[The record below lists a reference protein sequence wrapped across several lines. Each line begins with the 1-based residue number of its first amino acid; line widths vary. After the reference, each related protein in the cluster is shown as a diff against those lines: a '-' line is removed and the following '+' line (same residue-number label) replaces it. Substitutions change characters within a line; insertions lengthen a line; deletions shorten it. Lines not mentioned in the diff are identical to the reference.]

1 MQIIADMNA
10 ITFLF
15 YSFSSVL
22 IGSSVAV
29 ITVNNP
35 VHAALFLILSF
46 FSAAALWIL
55 LSAEFLALTL
65 VLVYVGAVMVLF
77 LFVIMMA
84 RFDLEHIKKNLFS
97 NLAVAIPV
105 AVVLIFEMVAVIVF
119 GFSDSSS
126 TNVPIMYSNNTYQ
139 IGLRLYTEFFLAFQ
153 VAAII
158 LLLAMIAAIA
168 ITLRKR
174 KDVKAQNP
182 AEQVSVSA
190 SERITFV
197 KVEPK
202 E

>member
-1 MQIIADMNA
+1 MRVIADMSA
-10 ITFLF
+10 IAFLF

-84 RFDLEHIKKNLFS
+84 RFDLEQIKKNLFS

-126 TNVPIMYSNNTYQ
+126 TNVPIIYSNNTYQ

>member
-1 MQIIADMNA
+1 MQVIGDMSAIA
-10 ITFLF
+10 FLF

-29 ITVNNP
+29 VTVNNP

-84 RFDLEHIKKNLFS
+84 RFDLEQIKKNLFS

-105 AVVLIFEMVAVIVF
+105 AAVLIFEMVAVIVF

-126 TNVPIMYSNNTYQ
+126 TNVPIIYSNNTYQ

>member
-1 MQIIADMNA
+1 MNA

-84 RFDLEHIKKNLFS
+84 RFDLEQIKKNLFS

-105 AVVLIFEMVAVIVF
+105 AAVLIFEMVAVIVF

>member
-1 MQIIADMNA
+1 MQVTGDMTAIA
-10 ITFLF
+10 FLF

-84 RFDLEHIKKNLFS
+84 RFDLEQIKKNLFS

-105 AVVLIFEMVAVIVF
+105 AAVLIFEMVAVIVF

-126 TNVPIMYSNNTYQ
+126 TNVPIIYSNNTYQ

>member
-1 MQIIADMNA
+1 MQVIGDMTAIA
-10 ITFLF
+10 FLF

-84 RFDLEHIKKNLFS
+84 RFDLEQIKKNLFS

-105 AVVLIFEMVAVIVF
+105 AAVLIFEMVAVIVF

-126 TNVPIMYSNNTYQ
+126 TNVPIIYSNNTYQ

>member
-1 MQIIADMNA
+1 MQVTADMSA
-10 ITFLF
+10 IAFLF
-15 YSFSSVL
+15 YSFSRVL
-22 IGSSVAV
+22 IGSSIAV

-84 RFDLEHIKKNLFS
+84 RFDLEQIKKNLFS

-105 AVVLIFEMVAVIVF
+105 AAVLVFEMVAIIVF

-126 TNVPIMYSNNTYQ
+126 TNVPIIYSNNTYQ

-190 SERITFV
+190 SERISFV

>member
-1 MQIIADMNA
+1 
-10 ITFLF
+10 
-15 YSFSSVL
+15 
-22 IGSSVAV
+22 
-29 ITVNNP
+29 
-35 VHAALFLILSF
+35 
-46 FSAAALWIL
+46 
-55 LSAEFLALTL
+55 
-65 VLVYVGAVMVLF
+65 
-77 LFVIMMA
+77 MMA
-84 RFDLEHIKKNLFS
+84 RFDLEQIKKNLFS

-105 AVVLIFEMVAVIVF
+105 AAVLIFEMVAVIVF

-190 SERITFV
+190 SERISFV

>member
-1 MQIIADMNA
+1 MRVIADMSA

-15 YSFSSVL
+15 YSFSGVL

-84 RFDLEHIKKNLFS
+84 RFDLEQIKKNLFS

-105 AVVLIFEMVAVIVF
+105 AAVLVFEMVAVIVF

-126 TNVPIMYSNNTYQ
+126 TNVPIIYSNNTYQ

-190 SERITFV
+190 SERVSFV